1 MHHAK
6 NSTSTTAVI
15 LLGLTIT
22 AFALPSDNANDVF
35 ATAAVGVG
43 LALLVATAIELSAGV
58 RRLLRVDILM
68 LWALYGLTLLEFLF
82 PQPDVEVFITPLAAV
97 SGTKAVL
104 LGFASLSVGRHLVP
118 GRSQSF
124 QRLSSVRLRANDL
137 FLLFVLATF
146 VGYLHILVSVN
157 FDLLEMLRQMS
168 LPRFWQSWGRGK
180 YGDLYS
186 LLYECGMLINLI
198 PPASGLIFARIKE
211 FRQYQKIVVILV
223 LALTVYYA
231 FASGTRNVLVTYFL
245 TFGGAYFLAKPK
257 LTLGQVLGFGI
268 PMLVVLS
275 IATMAMLEFRGEG
288 LSNFSLEFAPLRHS
302 FHRC

>member
-104 LGFASLSVGRHLVP
+104 LDDRFDESCHYRGIYPS
-118 GRSQSF
+118 SQ
-124 QRLSSVRLRANDL
+124 AP
-137 FLLFVLATF
+137 
-146 VGYLHILVSVN
+146 I
-157 FDLLEMLRQMS
+157 
-168 LPRFWQSWGRGK
+168 
-180 YGDLYS
+180 
-186 LLYECGMLINLI
+186 
-198 PPASGLIFARIKE
+198 
-211 FRQYQKIVVILV
+211 
-223 LALTVYYA
+223 YA
-231 FASGTRNVLVTYFL
+231 
-245 TFGGAYFLAKPK
+245 
-257 LTLGQVLGFGI
+257 
-268 PMLVVLS
+268 
-275 IATMAMLEFRGEG
+275 
-288 LSNFSLEFAPLRHS
+288 
-302 FHRC
+302 